1 MLGTQLTIG
10 STPGVMWGD
19 MIFLI
24 VSFVILLVLIRI
36 FAWKPLMDMMK
47 KREDHIAAEINNAET
62 SRVESAALLEEQR
75 KVLKDARIEAHELIE
90 SAKGQGAQERE
101 KIVAAAKVEATR
113 LYNEAKADINS
124 EKEKAVTEVREQVA
138 SLSVLIAA
146 KVIEKNLNEADQ
158 SDLIA
163 GYIDG
168 LGDNK

>member
-1 MLGTQLTIG
+1 
-10 STPGVMWGD
+10 
-19 MIFLI
+19 
-24 VSFVILLVLIRI
+24 
-36 FAWKPLMDMMK
+36 MK
-47 KREDHIAAEINNAET
+47 
-62 SRVESAALLEEQR
+62 
-75 KVLKDARIEAHELIE
+75 
-90 SAKGQGAQERE
+90 